1 MTARGSSI
9 SAFRY
14 EAVDAR
20 GKPRR
25 GLLDAESA
33 RQVRDRLRSDGLTP
47 TVIEAAG
54 LADAPAGGVD
64 YRRIAPTL
72 LALSTRQLATLL
84 RSGMPLDQ
92 ALSAVAEQADD
103 KRVAGVFDALRG
115 HIASG
120 ESLAA
125 ALARWP
131 RTFSDLYCGL
141 VAVGAETGRL
151 PDVMERLADY
161 LEARQAMRQKF
172 TLALIYP
179 ALVTIIAL
187 AVIVAL
193 LVYVVPQVVS
203 VYQQSRQTLPW
214 LTRALIAVSGFV
226 RTTGWFWVAAAAL
239 GTIAFAVA
247 YRRVAFR
254 LAWHARLLRLPVIGR
269 LVRAIDTARFASTLA
284 ILTASG
290 APLLRSLDAARDVV
304 WALPLR
310 EAGTAAAALVRE
322 GVSLARAL
330 KEQRVFPPVLI
341 HLVAN
346 GESSGQLAPML
357 ERAAEELERESERRL
372 AWFAALLQPALI
384 VAMGAVVLALVLAV
398 MLPIVSMN
406 QLIR

>member
-1 MTARGSSI
+1 MTAQGTSI

-20 GKPRR
+20 GKARR
-25 GLLDAESA
+25 GLVDAESV
-33 RQVRDRLRSDGLTP
+33 RQVRERLRSDGLTP

-54 LADAPAGGVD
+54 LASASEGVVD
-64 YRRIAPTL
+64 RRRIAPTL
-72 LALSTRQLATLL
+72 LALTTRQLATLL

-92 ALSAVAEQADD
+92 ALSAVAQQADAR
-103 KRVAGVFDALRG
+103 RVADVFEELRN

-120 ESLAA
+120 EPLAV

-131 RTFSDLYCGL
+131 RTFSDLYRGL

-161 LEARQAMRQKF
+161 LEAREALRQKF

-179 ALVTIIAL
+179 ALVTIIAF

-193 LVYVVPQVVS
+193 MVYVVPQVVS

-214 LTRALIAVSGFV
+214 LTQALIALSGFV
-226 RTTGWFWVAAAAL
+226 RATGWYWVAAGVAAVF
-239 GTIAFAVA
+239 AFAFA
-247 YRRVAFR
+247 NRRPSFR
-254 LAWHARLLRLPVIGR
+254 AAWHARLLRLPVAGR
-269 LVRAIDTARFASTLA
+269 LVRVIDTARFASTLA
-284 ILTASG
+284 ILTGSG

-310 EAGTAAAALVRE
+310 QAATAAAALVRE
-322 GVSLARAL
+322 GVSLSRAL
-330 KEQRVFPPVLI
+330 KEQGVFPPVLI

-346 GESSGQLAPML
+346 GEASGRLAPML

-384 VAMGAVVLALVLAV
+384 VAMGAVVLVLVLAV